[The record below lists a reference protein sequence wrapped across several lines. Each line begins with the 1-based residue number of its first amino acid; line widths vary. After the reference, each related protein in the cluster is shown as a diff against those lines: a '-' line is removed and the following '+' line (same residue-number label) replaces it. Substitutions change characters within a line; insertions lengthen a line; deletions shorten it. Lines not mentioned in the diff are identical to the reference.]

1 MSSAADG
8 GGRED
13 SGEEADAAQDPDLA
27 AMWQRFQHL
36 TDKLSASNE
45 RSESLKTMDG
55 RIGQTR
61 QRTFILN
68 LIDASSRHYDVVVVG
83 RHQPTRTVCRRQQQ

>member
-8 GGRED
+8 GRRED

-36 TDKLSASNE
+36 TDKLSGLFRRAVGLTTGDSTVYE
-45 RSESLKTMDG
+45 EQKLKLV
-55 RIGQTR
+55 R
-61 QRTFILN
+61 
-68 LIDASSRHYDVVVVG
+68 VVLFCCCL
-83 RHQPTRTVCRRQQQ
+83 Q